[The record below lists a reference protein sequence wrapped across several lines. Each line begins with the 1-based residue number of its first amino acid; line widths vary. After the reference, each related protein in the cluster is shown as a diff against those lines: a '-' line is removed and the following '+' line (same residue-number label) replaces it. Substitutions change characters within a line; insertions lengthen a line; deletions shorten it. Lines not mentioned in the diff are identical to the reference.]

1 MGPQG
6 ELSEY
11 ASCRLCPRSCGAN
24 RLAGETGACGVPAQ
38 MYAGRAAL
46 HYWEEPCLSGT
57 RGSGAVFF
65 SGCALGCVYCQ
76 NREISYAA
84 KGCEITTEELVQ
96 TFFALKEQG
105 AHNINLVTASHYLP
119 QVASAL
125 RTAKQQGLGIPV
137 VYNTGGYDTV
147 EALRRLEG
155 LVDIYLPDFKYM
167 DSARAAKYSHA
178 ADYPEVARKALA
190 EMVRQRPKP
199 VFDEDGMMRSGV
211 IVRHLLL
218 PGGREDS
225 LAVVRYLYE
234 TYGDSI
240 YMSLM
245 KQYTPLLHDGRYPEL
260 ERKIRRK
267 EYDRV
272 VEYALDLGVRNAYIQ
287 ECGTARESFIP
298 AFDGTGLIKEK

>member
-1 MGPQG
+1 
-6 ELSEY
+6 
-11 ASCRLCPRSCGAN
+11 
-24 RLAGETGACGVPAQ
+24 

-272 VEYALDLGVRNAYIQ
+272 VEYALDLGVKNAYIQ
-287 ECGTARESFIP
+287 EGGTARESFIP